1 MAQCLPGA
9 ELTEDKGGGAYAGK
23 VVTKLGM
30 VTAAFEGEMQ
40 VTANEATRTG
50 HVEGKGV
57 DRRNASR
64 GRMAL
69 DYKLTEEDGG
79 TLVSVETDLVLSGT
93 LAQMGRTG
101 IIKEASNIIV
111 RDFVSCL
118 KQKLAAG
125 SLTEAESVVAK
136 ELNAGSLAIQT
147 LISLI
152 RNLFAR
158 LIGRS

>member
-125 SLTEAESVVAK
+125 SLTEAESVGAK

>member
-9 ELTEDKGGGAYAGK
+9 ELTQDKGGGAYAGR

-30 VTAAFEGEMQ
+30 VTAAFEGETQ
-40 VTANEATRTG
+40 VTADEETRTG

-57 DRRNASR
+57 DKRNASR
-64 GRMAL
+64 GRVVL
-69 DYKLTEEDGG
+69 DYKLTEDGGG
-79 TLVSVETDLVLSGT
+79 TLVSVEFDLVLSGA

-118 KQKLAAG
+118 EQKLAAG
-125 SLTEAESVVAK
+125 SPTEVESVRVK
-136 ELNAGSLAIQT
+136 ELNAGSLTIQM

-158 LIGRS
+158 LTGRS